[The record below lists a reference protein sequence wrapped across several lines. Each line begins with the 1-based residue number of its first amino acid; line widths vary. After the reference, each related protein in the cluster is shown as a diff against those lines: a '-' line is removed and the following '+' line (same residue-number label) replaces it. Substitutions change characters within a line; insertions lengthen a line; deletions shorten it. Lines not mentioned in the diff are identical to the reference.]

1 MVEKIFTDSYEILDE
16 ILELNPNHPV
26 FAKIEEYYNTDE
38 VLANKYVKLLYN
50 QALLI
55 EGFNIEKPVEFS
67 QLMCELMIKSVN
79 K

>member
-1 MVEKIFTDSYEILDE
+1 MERVLKAQHHDVKADR

-50 QALLI
+50 QALLS
-55 EGFNIEKPVEFS
+55 EGIIPEDIKEFS
-67 QLMCELMIKSVN
+67 KDICDLMLK
-79 K
+79 